1 MTMMK
6 KHNSQDTIYVYRIAT
21 LMALNLLTATAGG
34 LGLLYLRQEISATA
48 ERVRATEVA
57 IADCERRLQYV
68 NVQIAEATSPE
79 ALKARAA
86 QLALNLDTPT
96 SDNVVHLA
104 ALAPAS
110 AKNAALASAPSEP
123 IFVTFELALLKGGAV
138 KTR

>member
-6 KHNSQDTIYVYRIAT
+6 KENKQDTIYVYRIAT

-48 ERVRATEVA
+48 ERVRATELA
-57 IADCERRLQYV
+57 IADCDRRLEYV
-68 NVQIAEATSPE
+68 NVQIAEATTPE

-86 QLALNLDTPT
+86 QLALNLDTPKG
-96 SDNVVHLA
+96 DNVVNLA
-104 ALAPAS
+104 ALSATPTNNIAQAAAPA
-110 AKNAALASAPSEP
+110 EP
-123 IFVTFELALLKGGAV
+123 IFVTFELALLKGGAI

>member
-6 KHNSQDTIYVYRIAT
+6 KNNKQDTIYVYRIAT

-48 ERVRATEVA
+48 ERVRATELA
-57 IADCERRLQYV
+57 IADCQRRIDYV

-79 ALKARAA
+79 ALKARAMEPA
-86 QLALNLDTPT
+86 PHIDTPK
-96 SDNVVHLA
+96 SDNVMRLA
-104 ALAPAS
+104 ALSTAPL
-110 AKNAALASAPSEP
+110 KNATQTAAPGEP
-123 IFVTFELALLKGGAV
+123 IFVTFELALLKGGAI